1 LLANHL
7 TDTVSP
13 LTQRHQTKL
22 TANTGKIDFM
32 VGEKSL
38 QEILDESKEDLDS
51 LTEALI
57 H

>member
-1 LLANHL
+1 
-7 TDTVSP
+7 
-13 LTQRHQTKL
+13 L